1 MFVGNLHFTGFANML
16 EFVLEEMLTEI
27 TTDTTIEIEFLKTNA
42 IRMTAKK
49 VATAGLIN
57 CIYNLDQPD
66 MQQTNSLPVAI
77 IVALSLH
84 AEMEIHHLAD
94 VITLDSK
101 QGEYILN
108 AKTGEHTA
116 GQVIIEFTPDPLIF
130 HEFTPDYEQTAALMQ
145 KFAYLY
151 PGVKIIV
158 EDHRQDHRR
167 NVFRYP
173 QGISR
178 LLDMAVAQHPH
189 ASPFFRL
196 DLKAAIRD
204 YVYQVSF
211 CYQPLWLTTS
221 YVRSFANHYELF
233 LGGALIEGVQ
243 DGIILAIKEAAL
255 ITKTKIRI
263 SKKKLVESMIL
274 IAAVRGK
281 GLEFVG
287 PGKWRLEAAAVKSD
301 IKKYVFAEVARY
313 LAINPD
319 ERNRVVLN
327 FAYEF
332 E

>member
-27 TTDTTIEIEFLKTNA
+27 TPETTIEIEFLETRA
-42 IRMTAKK
+42 IRMNAKK

-57 CIYNLDQPD
+57 CIYHLDQPD
-66 MQQTNSLPVAI
+66 MQQTSSLPVAI
-77 IVALSLH
+77 LVALCLH
-84 AEMEIHHLAD
+84 TEMEIHHQAD
-94 VITLDSK
+94 VITLDGR
-101 QGEYILN
+101 QGEFVLN
-108 AKTGEHTA
+108 VKPGGQLQ
-116 GQVIIEFTPDPLIF
+116 GQVMIEFTPDPLIF
-130 HEFTPDYEQTAALMQ
+130 PDFTPDYEQTAALLQ
-145 KFAYLY
+145 KYAYLY
-151 PGVKIIV
+151 PGLKVIAA
-158 EDHRQDHRR
+158 DHREDHRR
-167 NVFRYP
+167 NVFCYP

-178 LLDMAVAQHPH
+178 LLDTAIAQHPH

-204 YVYQVSF
+204 YAYQVSF

-233 LGGALIEGVQ
+233 LGGSLIEGVQ
-243 DGIILAIKEAAL
+243 DGIIMAIKEAAR

-263 SKKKLVESMIL
+263 SKKKLLESMIL

-287 PGKWRLEAAAVKSD
+287 PGKWRLEAGTVKND
-301 IKKYVFAEVARY
+301 IKKFVFAEVARY

-319 ERNRVVLN
+319 ERNRVILN